1 MNLDSAP
8 LRLGTLV
15 ERYGGTL
22 SGDPETLIRGV
33 STLESAGPDQ
43 LAFLTNPRYRG
54 ALANSR
60 AACVLVAPSEAA
72 TGRAAPLALWI
83 AEQPY
88 VCFARVAQ
96 FFAARQSER
105 AAAGIDVTAVIGAD
119 AQIDA
124 TAHVGALSVIGAG
137 AQIGPGVVVG
147 AGCMVGR
154 RTRIGEDSLLHPR
167 VTIYADCAIGAR
179 ALIHSGVVIGADGFG
194 FARDGFEWVKIPQT
208 GRVLIGDDVEI
219 GANTTIDRGAL
230 EDTVIG
236 DGVKMDNQIQ
246 IGHNVRIGSHTAIAG
261 CVGVAG
267 SATIGARCMIGGAA
281 MILGH
286 LELADDVSISV
297 GTVIS
302 HSILK
307 PGLYTGFYPAQENAQ
322 WEKNAVMV
330 RHLDRLR
337 DRVRALEK
345 QLGKGTA

>member
-33 STLESAGPDQ
+33 STLESAGPEQ
-43 LAFLTNPRYRG
+43 LAFLANPRYRG
-54 ALANSR
+54 ALANSH
-60 AACVLVAPSEAA
+60 AACVLLAPSEAA
-72 TGRAAPLALWI
+72 TGRAAQLALWI
-83 AEQPY
+83 ADEPY

-105 AAAGIDVTAVIGAD
+105 AAPGVDATAAIGPG

-137 AQIGPGVVVG
+137 AQIGPGAVVG
-147 AGCMVGR
+147 AGCVVGA

-167 VTIYADCAIGAR
+167 VTIYPDCAIGAR
-179 ALIHSGVVIGADGFG
+179 A
-194 FARDGFEWVKIPQT
+194 VKIPQT

-246 IGHNVRIGSHTAIAG
+246 IGHNVRIGPHTAIAG

-307 PGLYTGFYPAQENAQ
+307 PGLYTGFYPAQENSL

-345 QLGKGTA
+345 QIGKGSA